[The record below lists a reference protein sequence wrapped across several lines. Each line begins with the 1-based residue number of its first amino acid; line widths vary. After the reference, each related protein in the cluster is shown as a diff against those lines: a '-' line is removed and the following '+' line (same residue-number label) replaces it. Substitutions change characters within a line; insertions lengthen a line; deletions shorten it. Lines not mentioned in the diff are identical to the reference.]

1 MGVRHHRNRPVW
13 ELGKMA
19 FGILQTMFR
28 KLERENIVSA
38 NVPIQDIM
46 ISLGPSGLEQTSIDE
61 VELPPKARY
70 ERKLISGEKAA

>member
-1 MGVRHHRNRPVW
+1 
-13 ELGKMA
+13 
-19 FGILQTMFR
+19 
-28 KLERENIVSA
+28 
-38 NVPIQDIM
+38 M